1 MSSNLEGSRQ
11 CKKINNNNK
20 HFWCWREASEL
31 QTWKKCRKKFPAV
44 SPAGSGQLWLAAQ
57 STSVERTGMSA
68 REAEARSAGV
78 AEKGKA
84 RMDTVDSEDLTC
96 TSHQNTAWPKR
107 EWDGGGAYWITE
119 AFEPT
124 NNATDKRFQLT
135 IIHSVKLY
143 FFLWTKESHI
153 SKSHASWLNSV
164 LIKQAHK

>member
-1 MSSNLEGSRQ
+1 
-11 CKKINNNNK
+11 
-20 HFWCWREASEL
+20 
-31 QTWKKCRKKFPAV
+31 
-44 SPAGSGQLWLAAQ
+44 
-57 STSVERTGMSA
+57 MSA

-84 RMDTVDSEDLTC
+84 RMDTVDSEDLTR

-135 IIHSVKLY
+135 IIHSVNC
-143 FFLWTKESHI
+143 I
-153 SKSHASWLNSV
+153 SFCGQKKAISANLM
-164 LIKQAHK
+164 LPGLTLC